1 MIQSVTVINSKNE
14 SLKMVLTNP
23 QESGLLIT
31 NIDGLDAPKADI
43 SMMSGAVSDGS
54 FFNYAR
60 ANSRNVVLDLRYL
73 EGFMSVE
80 AIRHQVYDYFPVKEP
95 VRLVVE
101 TDSRTVATRGY
112 VESNSV
118 NIFSATEGSQ
128 ISILCESAWLTSW
141 NGESEYNDYYYM
153 GLEELFEFPFSNES
167 LTEDMI
173 EFSIWHNETRQDVV
187 YDGEVSTGFIAELRF
202 LDEVLN
208 LTFNNMTSGES
219 IIIDDEMVEELT
231 GDTFQIDDRLI
242 INTIVGQKRI
252 ELIRGKHTY
261 NLLPALNSRSKWVQL
276 YQGVND
282 MWLASTLNNDRI
294 ECILQFT
301 NLYQGV

>member
-1 MIQSVTVINSKNE
+1 
-14 SLKMVLTNP
+14 
-23 QESGLLIT
+23 
-31 NIDGLDAPKADI
+31 
-43 SMMSGAVSDGS
+43 
-54 FFNYAR
+54 
-60 ANSRNVVLDLRYL
+60 
-73 EGFMSVE
+73 
-80 AIRHQVYDYFPVKEP
+80 
-95 VRLVVE
+95 
-101 TDSRTVATRGY
+101 
-112 VESNSV
+112 
-118 NIFSATEGSQ
+118 
-128 ISILCESAWLTSW
+128 
-141 NGESEYNDYYYM
+141 
-153 GLEELFEFPFSNES
+153 
-167 LTEDMI
+167 
-173 EFSIWHNETRQDVV
+173 
-187 YDGEVSTGFIAELRF
+187 
-202 LDEVLN
+202 
-208 LTFNNMTSGES
+208 MTSGES

>member
-1 MIQSVTVINSKNE
+1 
-14 SLKMVLTNP
+14 
-23 QESGLLIT
+23 
-31 NIDGLDAPKADI
+31 
-43 SMMSGAVSDGS
+43 
-54 FFNYAR
+54 
-60 ANSRNVVLDLRYL
+60 
-73 EGFMSVE
+73 
-80 AIRHQVYDYFPVKEP
+80 
-95 VRLVVE
+95 VVE

-173 EFSIWHNETRQDVV
+173 EFSIWHNETRQDVI

-208 LTFNNMTSGES
+208 LTLNNMTSGES